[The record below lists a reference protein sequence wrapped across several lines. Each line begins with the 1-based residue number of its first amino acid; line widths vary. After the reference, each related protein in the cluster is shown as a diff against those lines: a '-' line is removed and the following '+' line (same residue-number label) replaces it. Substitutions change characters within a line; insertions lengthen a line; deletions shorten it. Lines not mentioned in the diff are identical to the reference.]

1 MDSADASSGELTVT
15 LRHMPLEDGNSIKE
29 EGMQE
34 QVLNEGFGNIGGAN
48 DVSVTFPLTIE

>member
-1 MDSADASSGELTVT
+1 
-15 LRHMPLEDGNSIKE
+15 MPLEDGNSIKE
-29 EGMQE
+29 EGLEE